1 MLNDAKLV
9 KGDLN
14 LLQELLDDS
23 WISGIYI
30 AGHGNDPEAP
40 RSSRSKQRTASQTR
54 LYFAATHIIE
64 ASSPRI

>member
-40 RSSRSKQRTASQTR
+40 PPEFT
-54 LYFAATHIIE
+54 LEAANGLTNEVVFRGDAHH
-64 ASSPRI
+64 